1 MEPYD
6 DPELLN
12 LIREWQVPPPSKAF
26 EERVLRSRKTSW
38 PFFWKTWRFLLTGR
52 ISVPVP
58 TACCLVL
65 LIAAGAWRW
74 ADLERP
80 VPPLVVV
87 KTERVEVPVIR
98 DRVVTKFIHNNAPVP
113 MKRSHAL
120 TFHELKPVAE
130 LRPRVIRGG
139 NDQN

>member
-12 LIREWQVPPPSKAF
+12 LIREWQVPPPSRAF
-26 EERVLRSRKTSW
+26 EERVLRSRKSW
-38 PFFWKTWRFLLTGR
+38 WRFLLSGH

-58 TACCLVL
+58 LACCLVL
-65 LIAAGAWRW
+65 LIAAGVWRW

-80 VPPLVVV
+80 FPPRVVV

-98 DRVVTKFIHNNAPVP
+98 DRVVTKFIHNNGPVP
-113 MKRSHAL
+113 MKTSPAL

>member
-6 DPELLN
+6 DPELRN

-26 EERVLRSRKTSW
+26 EERALRSRKTW
-38 PFFWKTWRFLLTGR
+38 WRFLLTGR

-58 TACCLVL
+58 MACCLVL

-80 VPPLVVV
+80 VPPRVVV

-98 DRVVTKFIHNNAPVP
+98 DRVVTKFIRNNGPVP
-113 MKRSHAL
+113 MESSHAL

-139 NDQN
+139 DDKN

>member
-12 LIREWQVPPPSKAF
+12 LIREWQVPPPSGAF
-26 EERVLRSRKTSW
+26 EKRVLRT
-38 PFFWKTWRFLLTGR
+38 PKTWSRFLLSGH

-58 TACCLVL
+58 MACCLIV
-65 LIAAGAWRW
+65 LIAAGAWLW
-74 ADLERP
+74 VDLNRP
-80 VPPLVVV
+80 LPPCVVV
-87 KTERVEVPVIR
+87 RTERVEVPVVR
-98 DRVVTKFIHNNAPVP
+98 DRVVTKFIQNSGPVP

-120 TFHELKPVAE
+120 TFHELNPVAE
-130 LRPRVIRGG
+130 LRPRVIRGR